1 MVQASIVTR
10 QPAARAELPRP
21 AGYKEGPV
29 IYLGIQLDGVLST
42 SHVANSFMGTGL
54 MPSPKMVCFSAM
66 TVVSGA
72 QHKGVWDACLGASTH
87 VVGAS
92 LTRRAPSS
100 QVTLA
105 HRATYEVACKQGH
118 ENTTSLYFHC

>member
-1 MVQASIVTR
+1 M
-10 QPAARAELPRP
+10 
-21 AGYKEGPV
+21 
-29 IYLGIQLDGVLST
+29 DGVLST

-66 TVVSGA
+66 TVESGA

-92 LTRRAPSS
+92 LPHTSYS
-100 QVTLA
+100 IVT
-105 HRATYEVACKQGH
+105 G
-118 ENTTSLYFHC
+118 NTDIQSYVWSGTVPGL